1 MLFRS
6 SLSGL
11 FTGTSRNWNFV
22 PSLQQPIF
30 DGGRTRSGVDLAQA
44 RENQAVAAYEK
55 TLQQAFREVADLLVA
70 RDTLKQQLA
79 SQQEVLQSQS
89 QRRRLVELRLK
100 QGAVSQLEWLDAERE
115 TWQAEQ
121 SVALIQR
128 QLLATIAQLFKALGG
143 GDL

>member
-1 MLFRS
+1 M
-6 SLSGL
+6 
-11 FTGTSRNWNFV
+11 
-22 PSLQQPIF
+22 
-30 DGGRTRSGVDLAQA
+30 
-44 RENQAVAAYEK
+44 
-55 TLQQAFREVADLLVA
+55 
-70 RDTLKQQLA
+70 
-79 SQQEVLQSQS
+79 LQSQS

>member
-1 MLFRS
+1 
-6 SLSGL
+6 
-11 FTGTSRNWNFV
+11 
-22 PSLQQPIF
+22 
-30 DGGRTRSGVDLAQA
+30 
-44 RENQAVAAYEK
+44 
-55 TLQQAFREVADLLVA
+55 
-70 RDTLKQQLA
+70 
-79 SQQEVLQSQS
+79 
-89 QRRRLVELRLK
+89 LVELRLK